1 MAVWGSS
8 SVLHIEAEDYAE
20 HRAAMHQHHYSE
32 RKNGAVSLSIE
43 GFTEEK
49 KRKQN
54 NLLIY

>member
-8 SVLHIEAEDYAE
+8 SDLHIEAEDYAE
-20 HRAAMHQHHYSE
+20 HRAAMHHYSE